1 MSVALALDRPRMHV
15 IFIKV
20 LLETV
25 ADWGITPETLLQ
37 GSGITLKALE
47 DNHFSVDYAVFIQLH
62 YRAIQLTQEPGLG
75 FLIGRKMKFSSC
87 GLVAYT
93 AMVASTLGELIDV
106 IEQFLH
112 IRIPFTRMRLKVE
125 GETAYL
131 YYGYAWLDLKKEE
144 DRMQYEVGVIL
155 GVLISIEIMPIL
167 SGQTLRPQVDFSF
180 RRPDYFDRFEDVL
193 SNTMDVVRFDQAE
206 SRVAF
211 PAHYLELPLKF
222 ADPFTAKRL
231 RKQCQQQLDFLQA
244 KSDITVLVRELI
256 YSEEDGLQS
265 IEEVA
270 AKLCVSKRTLQRL
283 LKRVDQNFNTLYD
296 TTREQ
301 TARMMIQRGD
311 LSLNQIAVKLGY
323 STNASFNR
331 AFKRWTQ
338 KTPGKYTG

>member
-1 MSVALALDRPRMHV
+1 MSVAVAFNRPKINS

-25 ADWGITPETLLQ
+25 ADWGVAPESLLK
-37 GSGITLKALE
+37 GSGVTLNAVE
-47 DNHFSVDYAVFIQLH
+47 DQNFSVDYAVFIQLN
-62 YRAIQLTQEPGLG
+62 YRAIELTKEPGLG
-75 FLIGRKMKFSSC
+75 FLVGRKMKFSSF

-93 AMVASTLGELIDV
+93 AMVASTLGEMIDV

-112 IRIPFTRMRLKVE
+112 LRIPFTRVRLEVE

-131 YYGYAWLDLKKEE
+131 YYGYAWLDLKKEM
-144 DRMQYEVGVIL
+144 DRMQYEVGVIF
-155 GVLISIEIMPIL
+155 GVLTSIEIMPIL
-167 SGQTLRPQVDFSF
+167 SGHTLTPHVDFSF
-180 RRPDYFDRFEDVL
+180 KRPDYFDRFEDVL
-193 SNTMDVVRFDQAE
+193 SSAMGVVRFNQPE
-206 SRVAF
+206 SRIAF
-211 PAHYLELPLKF
+211 PARYLDVPLKF
-222 ADPFTAKRL
+222 ADPSTAKRL
-231 RKQCQQQLDFLQA
+231 RKQCQQQLDFLRA

-256 YSEEDGLQS
+256 YSEEEGLQS
-265 IEEVA
+265 IEAVA
-270 AKLCVSKRTLQRL
+270 EKLCVSKRTLQRL

-301 TARMMIQRGD
+301 AARMMIQRGD